1 MYQLREA
8 EQFDTFFA
16 RVKENPLN
24 RLARENLSYLPAKNY
39 TEQWL
44 GNTEIVTMNPTAEAG
59 MPHTRPPNIICMPL
73 YFPDTKKQETLAHE
87 YVHIHQR
94 RKTDEWNRFFQ
105 KEGWSR
111 IDPYELPERMVQ
123 RCRMNPDTIDQPFW
137 SWKDRFVPMPL
148 FEREDKPNLRQVVIH
163 WFDKEA
169 GVRQPEAPRSFLE
182 KYGDAPQPEHPRELY
197 AVEIAPLFRSPAD
210 VDDYLRR

>member
-8 EQFDTFFA
+8 ETIDSFFS
-16 RVKENPLN
+16 RVSQNAVN
-24 RLARENLSYLPAKNY
+24 RKARESLSYLPVKNY

-59 MPHTRPPNIICMPL
+59 MPHTRPPNIICMPQ
-73 YFPDTKKQETLAHE
+73 YFPESRRDQTLAHE
-87 YVHIHQR
+87 YVHVHQR
-94 RKTDEWNRFFQ
+94 RHVDSWNRYFN

-111 IDPYELPERMVQ
+111 VDPYEIPERMLN

-137 SWKDRFVPMPL
+137 RWKDRFVPLPL
-148 FEREDKPNLRQVVIH
+148 FEREDRPQLRQVVVH
-163 WFDKEA
+163 WYDMES
-169 GVRQPEAPRSFLE
+169 GSRQPEAPRSFLE
-182 KYGDAPQPEHPRELY
+182 TYGNAPQPEHPRELA
-197 AVEIAPLFRSPAD
+197 AVEVAKLFRSPSD